1 MAPLGRR
8 RYGPQLRPAGEAE
21 GSRRHYRLYGN
32 VPLRLDGE
40 PGTDIAAVAEGYISL
55 TPLRFDLFAEDALA
69 ALGALLARCRMSYST
84 VIFDLDGTLIDTVP
98 LIVASH
104 RHALATVLGRELP
117 EEELREG
124 IGRPLLE
131 QMRVF
136 DEERAQELFDV
147 YREFNHRVHDE
158 YVTAF
163 PGMLELC
170 DDLRARGVPVAVAT
184 SKMLDAVVLAYGVV
198 PGLEE
203 RIDAMVTIENTKTHK
218 PGPEPI
224 EHALELLGRPKQG
237 AVYVGDAVSDMLAA
251 RAAGVAAVGVTW
263 GAFSYEGLAAGRARR
278 DRDDSGRAR

>member
-1 MAPLGRR
+1 
-8 RYGPQLRPAGEAE
+8 
-21 GSRRHYRLYGN
+21 
-32 VPLRLDGE
+32 
-40 PGTDIAAVAEGYISL
+40 
-55 TPLRFDLFAEDALA
+55 
-69 ALGALLARCRMSYST
+69 MSYTT

-117 EEELREG
+117 EDELREG

-184 SKMLDAVVLAYGVV
+184 SKMLDAVLLAYGIV

-203 RIDAMVTIENTKTHK
+203 RIDAMVTIENTETHK

-263 GAFSYEGLAAGRARR
+263 GAFSYDGLAAVEPDAIATTPAELADILSADG
-278 DRDDSGRAR
+278 

>member
-1 MAPLGRR
+1 
-8 RYGPQLRPAGEAE
+8 
-21 GSRRHYRLYGN
+21 
-32 VPLRLDGE
+32 
-40 PGTDIAAVAEGYISL
+40 
-55 TPLRFDLFAEDALA
+55 
-69 ALGALLARCRMSYST
+69 
-84 VIFDLDGTLIDTVP
+84 
-98 LIVASH
+98 
-104 RHALATVLGRELP
+104 
-117 EEELREG
+117 
-124 IGRPLLE
+124 
-131 QMRVF
+131 MRVF

-224 EHALELLGRPKQG
+224 EHALELLGRPRQG
-237 AVYVGDAVSDMLAA
+237 AVYVGDAVSDMLAGA
-251 RAAGVAAVGVTW
+251 RRGRGRGRGDLGRVLLR
-263 GAFSYEGLAAGRARR
+263 GARRGRARR
-278 DRDDSGRAR
+278 HRDDSGRAR

>member
-1 MAPLGRR
+1 
-8 RYGPQLRPAGEAE
+8 
-21 GSRRHYRLYGN
+21 
-32 VPLRLDGE
+32 
-40 PGTDIAAVAEGYISL
+40 
-55 TPLRFDLFAEDALA
+55 
-69 ALGALLARCRMSYST
+69 MSYST

-117 EEELREG
+117 EEALREG

-136 DEERAQELFDV
+136 DEQRAQELFDV
-147 YREFNHRVHDE
+147 YREFNHRVHDD
-158 YVTAF
+158 YVTVF

-184 SKMLDAVVLAYGVV
+184 SKMLDAVLLAYGVI

-203 RIDAMVTIENTKTHK
+203 RIDAMVTIESTATHK

-224 EHALELLGRPKQG
+224 EHAL
-237 AVYVGDAVSDMLAA
+237 DAA
-251 RAAGVAAVGVTW
+251 RPPEGGRRLRRRRGQRPAGGTGRRCRGRRRHVGRVRLRRPGRRAT
-263 GAFSYEGLAAGRARR
+263 GCDRHDTCRARR
-278 DRDDSGRAR
+278 HPLRRWLATAHGILPSAPPGCAPS

>member
-1 MAPLGRR
+1 
-8 RYGPQLRPAGEAE
+8 
-21 GSRRHYRLYGN
+21 
-32 VPLRLDGE
+32 
-40 PGTDIAAVAEGYISL
+40 
-55 TPLRFDLFAEDALA
+55 
-69 ALGALLARCRMSYST
+69 MSYST

-117 EEELREG
+117 EEVLREG

-218 PGPEPI
+218 PGP
-224 EHALELLGRPKQG
+224 G
-237 AVYVGDAVSDMLAA
+237 ADRARARAA
-251 RAAGVAAVGVTW
+251 RAPEAGRRLRRRRRQRHAG
-263 GAFSYEGLAAGRARR
+263 GARRGRGRGRRDLGRVRLRGPRRGRARR

>member
-1 MAPLGRR
+1 MTYTTA
-8 RYGPQLRPAGEAE
+8 
-21 GSRRHYRLYGN
+21 
-32 VPLRLDGE
+32 
-40 PGTDIAAVAEGYISL
+40 
-55 TPLRFDLFAEDALA
+55 
-69 ALGALLARCRMSYST
+69 
-84 VIFDLDGTLIDTVP
+84 IFDLDGTLIDTVP

-104 RHALATVLGRELP
+104 RHALTTVLGRELP
-117 EEELREG
+117 ETALREG

-170 DDLRARGVPVAVAT
+170 DDLRARGIPVAVAT
-184 SKMLDAVVLAYGVV
+184 SKMLDAVLLAYGVI

-203 RIDAMVTIENTKTHK
+203 RIDALVTIESTATHK

-224 EHALELLGRPKQG
+224 EHALALLGRPKEG
-237 AVYVGDAVSDMLAA
+237 AVYVGDAASDLQAA
-251 RAAGVAAVGVTW
+251 RAAGIAAVGVTW
-263 GAFSYEGLAAGRARR
+263 GAAGYDDLAIEHPDAIATTPAELAGILFGDA
-278 DRDDSGRAR
+278 

>member
-1 MAPLGRR
+1 MTYTTA
-8 RYGPQLRPAGEAE
+8 
-21 GSRRHYRLYGN
+21 
-32 VPLRLDGE
+32 
-40 PGTDIAAVAEGYISL
+40 
-55 TPLRFDLFAEDALA
+55 
-69 ALGALLARCRMSYST
+69 
-84 VIFDLDGTLIDTVP
+84 IFDLDGTLIDTVP

-104 RHALATVLGRELP
+104 RHALTTVLGREVP
-117 EEELREG
+117 EPALREG

-170 DDLRARGVPVAVAT
+170 DDLHAHGIPVAVAT
-184 SKMLDAVVLAYGVV
+184 SKMLDAVLLAYGVI
-198 PGLEE
+198 PGLEQ
-203 RIDAMVTIENTKTHK
+203 RIDVLVTIESTAAHK

-224 EHALELLGRPKQG
+224 EHALALLGRPKEG
-237 AVYVGDAVSDMLAA
+237 AVYIGDAASDLQAA

-263 GAFSYEGLAAGRARR
+263 GAADYDGLAAEHPDAIATTPAELAGILFG
-278 DRDDSGRAR
+278 DV

>member
-1 MAPLGRR
+1 
-8 RYGPQLRPAGEAE
+8 
-21 GSRRHYRLYGN
+21 
-32 VPLRLDGE
+32 
-40 PGTDIAAVAEGYISL
+40 
-55 TPLRFDLFAEDALA
+55 
-69 ALGALLARCRMSYST
+69 MSYST

-136 DEERAQELFDV
+136 DEERARELFDV

-163 PGMLELC
+163 PGMLALC

-184 SKMLDAVVLAYGVV
+184 SKMLDAVVLAYGIV

-224 EHALELLGRPKQG
+224 EHALELLGRPKHG

-251 RAAGVAAVGVTW
+251 RAAGVGAVGVTW
-263 GAFSYEGLAAGRARR
+263 GAFSYEGLAAVEPDAIATTPAELADILSADG
-278 DRDDSGRAR
+278 

>member
-1 MAPLGRR
+1 
-8 RYGPQLRPAGEAE
+8 
-21 GSRRHYRLYGN
+21 
-32 VPLRLDGE
+32 
-40 PGTDIAAVAEGYISL
+40 
-55 TPLRFDLFAEDALA
+55 
-69 ALGALLARCRMSYST
+69 MSYST

-117 EEELREG
+117 EEALREG

-131 QMRVF
+131 QMRAF

-147 YREFNHRVHDE
+147 YREFNHRVHDD

-184 SKMLDAVVLAYGVV
+184 SKMLDAVELAYGVI
-198 PGLEE
+198 PGLEQ
-203 RIDAMVTIENTKTHK
+203 RIDALVTIESTVTHK

-224 EHALELLGRPKQG
+224 EHALALLDRPKEG
-237 AVYVGDAVSDMLAA
+237 AVYVGDAASDLQAA

-263 GAFSYEGLAAGRARR
+263 GAFSYDGLAVERPDAIATTPAELAGILCAR
-278 DRDDSGRAR
+278 G